1 MIIAAIIAPIIISK
15 GSPGVS
21 SSSVGSFP
29 SLTAIANV
37 ENPVVSDSK

>member
-15 GSPGVS
+15 GNPGVS
-21 SSSVGSFP
+21 GSSVGSF